1 MVPYYAWDNRGD
13 GAMTVW
19 MADNDSL
26 ARVSIPVIPEYI
38 SDVKAT
44 HTFEQDDVLAMVT
57 NGYPASSHDTSIPRW
72 TSWPEKGREQTVE
85 MTLKRP
91 LRLQSLSVY
100 WYDDNGGVQVP
111 QSWTLEYKA
120 DGQWKPFP
128 IYVTDE
134 YRVLKDQYNMVHPG
148 EDITAEALRL
158 HIVPEADAA
167 AGILSVQIEEVK

>member
-1 MVPYYAWDNRGD
+1 M
-13 GAMTVW
+13 
-19 MADNDSL
+19 
-26 ARVSIPVIPEYI
+26 
-38 SDVKAT
+38 
-44 HTFEQDDVLAMVT
+44 
-57 NGYPASSHDTSIPRW
+57 
-72 TSWPEKGREQTVE
+72 
-85 MTLKRP
+85 
-91 LRLQSLSVY
+91 Y

-148 EDITAEALRL
+148 EDIKAEALRL